1 MPWRLDAC
9 FYWMPVF
16 NMSDVLLDVR
26 DLQTYLFTRWGVVKA
41 VDKVSFTVDRRE
53 TLGLVGESGC
63 GKSMTCLSIIRLV
76 PQPAGRIVGGEIL
89 FDGENLLAKSEADM
103 REMRGKKIS
112 MILQDPMTSL
122 NPVFTVGHQLMEPLR
137 IHQRLSGRR
146 LWDKAVELL
155 RAVRI
160 SAPESRLTAYPHQF
174 SGGMRQ
180 RLVGAMALACQPSLL
195 IADEPTTSLDVTVQ
209 AQYLALLKELQRESG
224 FAMIFITHDFGIVAE
239 MCDRVGVM
247 YAGKL
252 VEMAPVRALFN
263 HPIHPYTEALLQSV
277 PTLDRVERLSSI
289 EGQPPQLSHLPR
301 GCSFASRCAYVT
313 DQCRREEP
321 PKVGTAAHWAT
332 CWRTDRSQDV

>member
-1 MPWRLDAC
+1 MP
-9 FYWMPVF
+9 
-16 NMSDVLLDVR
+16 DVILDVR

-41 VDKVSFTVDRRE
+41 VDKVSFTLNRGE

-76 PQPAGRIVGGEIL
+76 PQPAGRIVGGQVRFE
-89 FDGENLLAKSEADM
+89 GEDLLTKSEAEM

-137 IHQRLSGRR
+137 IHQGLSGRR

-209 AQYLALLKELQRESG
+209 AQYLALLKELQQASR

-252 VEMAPVRALFN
+252 VEMAPVRELFYR
-263 HPIHPYTEALLQSV
+263 PKHPYTEALLKSV

-289 EGQPPQLSHLPR
+289 EGQPPQLYRLPQ
-301 GCSFASRCAYVT
+301 GCSFAPRCAYAME
-313 DQCRREEP
+313 QCRREAP
-321 PKVGTAAHWAT
+321 PRLGTAEHWAT
-332 CWRTDRSQDV
+332 CWRADDRQAP

>member
-1 MPWRLDAC
+1 
-9 FYWMPVF
+9 
-16 NMSDVLLDVR
+16 MSDVILDVR

-41 VDKVSFTVDRRE
+41 VDKVSFTLDREE

-76 PQPAGRIVGGEIL
+76 PRPAGRIVSGQIL
-89 FDGENLLAKSEADM
+89 FEGANLLAKSEV
-103 REMRGKKIS
+103 EMRQIRGRKIS

-137 IHQRLSGRR
+137 IHQGLSGRR

-160 SAPESRLTAYPHQF
+160 SAPASRLSAYPHQF

-195 IADEPTTSLDVTVQ
+195 LADEPTTALDVTVQ
-209 AQYLALLKELQRESG
+209 AQYLALLKDLQHECG
-224 FAMIFITHDFGIVAE
+224 FAMMFITHDFGIVAE

-263 HPIHPYTEALLQSV
+263 HPKHPYTEALLKSV
-277 PTLDRVERLSSI
+277 PTLDPVERLSSI
-289 EGQPPQLSHLPR
+289 EGQPPQLYNLPR
-301 GCSFASRCAYVT
+301 GCSFAPRCPYVLER
-313 DQCRREEP
+313 CRRDEP
-321 PKVGTAAHWAT
+321 PKRGTAEHWAT
-332 CWRTDRSQDV
+332 CWRLDER

>member
-1 MPWRLDAC
+1 MTDPILA
-9 FYWMPVF
+9 
-16 NMSDVLLDVR
+16 VR

-41 VDKVSFTVDRRE
+41 VDQVSFTLSHGE

-63 GKSMTCLSIIRLV
+63 GKSMTCLSIIRLL
-76 PQPAGRIVGGEIL
+76 PQPAGRIVGGQL
-89 FDGENLLAKSEADM
+89 FFEGEDLLAKSEAEM

-137 IHQRLSGRR
+137 IHQGLSGRR

-209 AQYLALLKELQRESG
+209 AQYLALLKALQQESG

-252 VEMAPVRALFN
+252 VEMAPVRELFN
-263 HPIHPYTEALLQSV
+263 QPKHPYTEALLRSV
-277 PTLDRVERLSSI
+277 PTLDSVERLSSI
-289 EGQPPQLSHLPR
+289 EGQPPQLYNLPQ
-301 GCSFASRCAYVT
+301 GCSFAPRCPYAME
-313 DQCRREEP
+313 QCRRAEP
-321 PKVGTAAHWAT
+321 PKLGTAAHWAT
-332 CWRTDRSQDV
+332 CWRADGAQDS